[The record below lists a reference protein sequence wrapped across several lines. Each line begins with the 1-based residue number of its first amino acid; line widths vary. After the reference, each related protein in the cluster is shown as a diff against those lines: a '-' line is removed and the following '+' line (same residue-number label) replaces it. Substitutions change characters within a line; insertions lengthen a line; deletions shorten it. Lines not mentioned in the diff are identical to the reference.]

1 MIYCEF
7 YVELF
12 YIHSKHTQLST
23 AGAQYI
29 VSGSWTHKLS
39 FHACKGN
46 RKWTKYWNF
55 RCWCHVQ
62 IFRYMN
68 SIYFILI
75 FYYAAF
81 KLPTDFRFPI
91 KCFYISRMAVLRIA
105 KCIFYLLLNLNID
118 YSIDFNT
125 EMLWFAKKRCFCGT
139 WSKWG
144 EYNHLIGEM
153 IWLH

>member
-12 YIHSKHTQLST
+12 YIHSEHTQLST

-29 VSGSWTHKLS
+29 VSGSWKHKLS

-75 FYYAAF
+75 FHYAAF
-81 KLPTDFRFPI
+81 KLPTYFHFPYPI
-91 KCFYISRMAVLRIA
+91 KSFYIQEWLYFV
-105 KCIFYLLLNLNID
+105 LLNAYFIFCWIWISIILSILIQKCYGLPKKDAFVARDQNEGNIII
-118 YSIDFNT
+118 S
-125 EMLWFAKKRCFCGT
+125 
-139 WSKWG
+139 
-144 EYNHLIGEM
+144 
-153 IWLH
+153 

>member
-1 MIYCEF
+1 MLRILLKIEWLRYTLCLVIEKKYWIIQSIFVAILLYSTIACSTIPWCMIYCEF

-12 YIHSKHTQLST
+12 YIHSEHTQLST
-23 AGAQYI
+23 VGAQYI
-29 VSGSWTHKLS
+29 VSGSWKHKLS

-75 FYYAAF
+75 FHYAAF
-81 KLPTDFRFPI
+81 KLPTYFH
-91 KCFYISRMAVLRIA
+91 FYPSN
-105 KCIFYLLLNLNID
+105 LLKI
-118 YSIDFNT
+118 I
-125 EMLWFAKKRCFCGT
+125 
-139 WSKWG
+139 
-144 EYNHLIGEM
+144 I
-153 IWLH
+153 